1 MIFAGIVAGGSGT
14 RMKNVGV
21 PKQFIRILGK
31 PMIIY
36 TVQKFAE
43 QRHINDIYI
52 GIKTDWHEFM
62 DQLLEEYQID
72 RQRVHVI
79 DGGSDRN
86 ETVMNIVSA
95 IKAKHRVKKGDIILT
110 HDAVRPF
117 VTEKIIEDNIIGA
130 LKYSACGTYVKC
142 IDTIIRSNDAE
153 TVDSTLDRST
163 LYRAQTPQSFDITL
177 LDKYYNQ
184 LDDEQKSKL
193 TDTCSIFTSV
203 GEKIHIVEGDVINI
217 KITTE
222 NDLIIANLLATRV

>member
-14 RMKNVGV
+14 RMKSVGV

-36 TVQKFAE
+36 TVQKFAQ
-43 QRHINDIYI
+43 QRHINEIYI
-52 GIKTDWHEFM
+52 GIKPDWHEFM
-62 DQLLEEYQID
+62 DKLLDEYDID

-79 DGGSDRN
+79 DGGADRN
-86 ETVMNIVSA
+86 ETVMNIVAA
-95 IKAKHRVKKGDIILT
+95 IKSVHRIKKGDIILT

-130 LKYSACGTYVKC
+130 LKYSACGTYVQC
-142 IDTIIRSNDAE
+142 IDTVVSSGDGD
-153 TVDSTLDRST
+153 TVDSTLDRSK

-177 LDKYYNQ
+177 LDKYYGE
-184 LDDEQKSKL
+184 LDSEQKAKL
-193 TDTCSIFTSV
+193 TDTCSIFTAV
-203 GEKIHIVEGDVINI
+203 GEKIHIVQGDVINI

>member
-14 RMKNVGV
+14 RMKSVGV

-43 QRHINDIYI
+43 QLHINDIYI
-52 GIKTDWHEFM
+52 GIKPDWHEFM

-203 GEKIHIVEGDVINI
+203 GEKIHIVDGDVINI